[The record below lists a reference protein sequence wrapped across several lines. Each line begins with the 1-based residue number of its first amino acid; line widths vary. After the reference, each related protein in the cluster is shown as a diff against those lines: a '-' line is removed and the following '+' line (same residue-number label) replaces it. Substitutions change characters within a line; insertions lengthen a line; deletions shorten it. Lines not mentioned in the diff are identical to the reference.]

1 MAFKSNPHFRSGEDI
16 FGHKNRPPE
25 IIENILYVS
34 TAHNLKTVLQV
45 S

>member
-1 MAFKSNPHFRSGEDI
+1 MAFRSNPHFRSGEDI
-16 FGHKNRPPE
+16 FGHKNRPLD
-25 IIENILYVS
+25 IIENIPYVS